1 MLPLI
6 PGTTPPTPYYSR
18 DGVLCDC
25 VGVEGFD
32 EVLCYAWQGDNYG
45 PAGVKETIATFD
57 VFRAHFPNATRII
70 ASTPDAWFKRID
82 ANASLRASLPVV
94 DQEIGDTWIY
104 GAASDPL
111 KLAMMRAMM
120 RARAACVAAEEP
132 NLADFTRLLLKL
144 PEHTWGGCGC
154 AHMDLAMPT
163 VAFTAIDLA
172 AARANRST
180 NRDPFYTVMETTW
193 DEQRSFIAAALSAL
207 DDTPTTAASTTAAPS
222 KSALGTALRAELAA
236 LQAPPPSASSAAA
249 AGYTAVPRTRWS
261 ETFTLGNFIV
271 GLDLTS
277 GALTTLTDTRSGL
290 EWASAARPA
299 LRFAYRTHAYHEA
312 VTYKRAYGYAHG
324 GEFPYPAAGSASA
337 FSWPWAGMNRSATVA
352 QAWYGRVVG
361 LWRRSEKSAL
371 IELALPVSKDA
382 LRGKYGAPATVWLN
396 LSAAAPTNTLG
407 GSAAAALSPRKLSVE
422 LVWENKRAT
431 RLLESIWLE
440 MRPRLPSASEH
451 TWRTILDKLG
461 SRVDAARVVPNGGGA
476 LHGIDP
482 HGGVALEA
490 LGADPLNFT
499 VTSRDAGIVAPGA
512 SGLGLSPI
520 NFTAP
525 PPSGASDGFAWLLFT
540 NLYEVNYPM
549 WYPWKS
555 EDASSRFR
563 FEMKVEGGGNVK

>member
-1 MLPLI
+1 MSTPAATAVRFLRVVSRFDRRVLNRQLSLPLSPPPLAPGVLPLI

-32 EVLCYAWQGDNYG
+32 EVLCYAWKGDNYG
-45 PAGVKETIATFD
+45 PAGVNETIATFK
-57 VFRAHFPNATRII
+57 VFRARYPNATII
-70 ASTPDAWFKRID
+70 ASTPDAWFNRID

-120 RARAACVAAEEP
+120 RARAACIARGASTCAAEEP
-132 NLADFTRLLLKL
+132 KLADFTRLLLKL

-163 VAFTAIDLA
+163 DSFTAIDLA

-180 NRDPFYTVMETTW
+180 SRDPFYTVMETTW

-207 DDTPTTAASTTAAPS
+207 DDTASSDAATTAAATAATTAAPS

-236 LQAPPPSASSAAA
+236 LQAPPPSAASAAA
-249 AGYTAVPRTRWS
+249 AGYAAVPRARWS

-271 GLDLTS
+271 GLNLTS

-337 FSWPWAGMNRSATVA
+337 FSWPWVGMNRTATVA
-352 QAWYGRVVG
+352 QAWHGRVVG
-361 LWRRSEKSAL
+361 LWRRSEELRGTSSSSAL
-371 IELALPVSKDA
+371 IELALPVSQDA

-396 LSAAAPTNTLG
+396 LTAAAPIKTLG
-407 GSAAAALSPRKLSVE
+407 GSAATARSPTKLSAE
-422 LVWENKRAT
+422 LVWANKSAT

-440 MRPRLPSASEH
+440 MRPRLPSAAER
-451 TWRTILDKLG
+451 TWRTCTL
-461 SRVDAARVVPNGGGA
+461 
-476 LHGIDP
+476 
-482 HGGVALEA
+482 
-490 LGADPLNFT
+490 ADS
-499 VTSRDAGIVAPGA
+499 TSLSLFSCSHNYWFP
-512 SGLGLSPI
+512 SPLSP
-520 NFTAP
+520 
-525 PPSGASDGFAWLLFT
+525 
-540 NLYEVNYPM
+540 
-549 WYPWKS
+549 
-555 EDASSRFR
+555 
-563 FEMKVEGGGNVK
+563 